1 MSVHTESCE
10 TKLKLNCRHH
20 KDFSVVYSSRCLNL
34 ARKWSN
40 LRAGQFP
47 NSLQLCQGS
56 HSSRLSSIKKKL
68 FSWYVRYY
76 FFFCFAFSQI
86 NEIKWTISIYW
97 ASITCRCWAKYWSN
111 MKCIIV
117 PDLKE
122 LTILLGGIMQH
133 PDLYFDMVIYL
144 LKFNLLF

>member
-10 TKLKLNCRHH
+10 TKLKLNCKHH
-20 KDFSVVYSSRCLNL
+20 KDFSVVYSSRCVKS
-34 ARKWSN
+34 ARKWSSP
-40 LRAGQFP
+40 RVAQFS

-56 HSSRLSSIKKKL
+56 HSGRFSSIKKKH
-68 FSWYVRYY
+68 S
-76 FFFCFAFSQI
+76 FFFSCFAFSQI
-86 NEIKWTISIYW
+86 NSIKWIISIYW
-97 ASITCRCWAKYWSN
+97 ACKCCAKYRWN

-133 PDLYFDMVIYL
+133 PDLYFDMVISL